1 MKRIT
6 VSLPDDL
13 ATRVEREAH
22 RNRTSVSEVVRQSLV
37 TRLGSA
43 AEGRKRHIPFAGI
56 ADSGLTNTAERH
68 DELLAEIYERRH
80 ADRQAQQRVD
90 ARDC

>member
-13 ATRVEREAH
+13 AARVEREAH

-37 TRLGSA
+37 TRLGRVT
-43 AEGRKRHIPFAGI
+43 EGGKRHIPFAGLF
-56 ADSGLTNTAERH
+56 ASGYSDTSERV
-68 DELLAEIYERRH
+68 DELLAEIYEQRH
-80 ADRQAQQRVD
+80 A
-90 ARDC
+90 ARTEGNRDP